1 MVVVTSGKK
10 YIDIDAY
17 AGCIAYAKLLN
28 LKGIKAKA
36 ISTAKLNESI
46 TLSLMKLAS
55 KLDEYK
61 PDKEDEYVIIDVS
74 NKDYFDTFVQ
84 EEKIIGIIDH
94 HVGYEIY
101 WKDKLKEKAQIEFI
115 GSVAT
120 IIVELFE
127 KEHMIGQ
134 ISEDLAVLLM
144 SAILDNTLNL
154 KAKITTKRDIIA
166 YKELEKIIKDET
178 YPEKYFKECQLAINH
193 NLKKA
198 IENDTKIENVND
210 ILPPIFAQVTI
221 WDKDSILENKKIIY
235 ETLNSIG
242 TKWMLNLICLKEG
255 KSYLLAKDLEVQNN
269 MEKLFHE
276 KFQNEI
282 MKLDNVWLRKEI
294 IKLGL
299 QNKNILYIKNCSND
313 T

>member
-10 YIDIDAY
+10 YMDIDAY

-46 TLSLMKLAS
+46 TPSLKKLIP

-61 PDKEDEYVIIDVS
+61 PNEEDEYIIIDVS
-74 NKDYFDTFVQ
+74 NKNYFDAFVR
-84 EEKIIGIIDH
+84 EEKIIEIIDH
-94 HVGYEIY
+94 HLGYEEY
-101 WKDKLKEKAQIEFI
+101 WKNKLKEKARIEFI

-120 IIVELFE
+120 IIVELYE
-127 KEHMIGQ
+127 KEDLMAQ
-134 ISEDLAVLLM
+134 ISKDLAILLM

-154 KAKITTKRDIIA
+154 KAKISTQRDIIA
-166 YKELEKIIKDET
+166 YKKLEKIVNDET
-178 YPEKYFKECQLAINH
+178 YPEKYFKECQIEIN
-193 NLKKA
+193 NDLKIS
-198 IENDTKIENVND
+198 IENDTKIENINA
-210 ILPPIFAQVTI
+210 ILPPIFAQLTI
-221 WDKDSILENKKIIY
+221 WDKDNILENKQIIY
-235 ETLNSIG
+235 ETLNNIG
-242 TKWMLNLICLKEG
+242 TKWMLNLICLKDG
-255 KSYLLAKDLEVQNN
+255 KSYLLAKDIEVQDN

-276 KFQNEI
+276 KFQNDI

-299 QNKNILYIKNCSND
+299 KN
-313 T
+313 

>member
-10 YIDIDAY
+10 YMDIDAY

-46 TLSLMKLAS
+46 TPSLKKLIL

-61 PDKEDEYVIIDVS
+61 PNEEDEYIIIDVS
-74 NKDYFDTFVQ
+74 NKDYFDVFVR
-84 EEKIIGIIDH
+84 EERIIEIIDH
-94 HVGYEIY
+94 HVGYEEY
-101 WKDKLKEKAQIEFI
+101 WKNKLKEKARIEFI

-120 IIVELFE
+120 IIVELYE
-127 KEHMIGQ
+127 KEDLMAQ
-134 ISEDLAVLLM
+134 ISKDLAILLM

-154 KAKITTKRDIIA
+154 KAKITTKRDRIA
-166 YKELEKIIKDET
+166 YKKLEKIVNDET
-178 YPEKYFKECQLAINH
+178 YSEKYFKECQIEIN
-193 NLKKA
+193 NDLKKS
-198 IENDTKIENVND
+198 IENDTKIENINA
-210 ILPPIFAQVTI
+210 ILPPIFAQLTI
-221 WDKDSILENKKIIY
+221 WDKDNILENKQIIY
-235 ETLNSIG
+235 ETLNGIG
-242 TKWMLNLICLKEG
+242 KKWMLNLICLKDG
-255 KSYLLAKDLEVQNN
+255 KSYLLAKDIEVQDN
-269 MEKLFHE
+269 MKKLFHE

-299 QNKNILYIKNCSND
+299 NNQ
-313 T
+313 

>member
-10 YIDIDAY
+10 YMDIDAY

-46 TLSLMKLAS
+46 TPSLKKLIL

-61 PDKEDEYVIIDVS
+61 PNEEDEYIIIDVS
-74 NKDYFDTFVQ
+74 NKNYFDTFVR
-84 EEKIIGIIDH
+84 EEKIIEIIDH
-94 HVGYEIY
+94 HIGFEEY
-101 WKDKLKEKAQIEFI
+101 WENKLKEKARIEFI

-120 IIVELFE
+120 IIVELYE
-127 KEHMIGQ
+127 KENLIEE
-134 ISEDLAVLLM
+134 ISKDLAILLI

-154 KAKITTKRDIIA
+154 KAKITTKRDIDA
-166 YKELEKIIKDET
+166 YKKLEKIINDEI
-178 YPEKYFKECQLAINH
+178 YPEKYFKECQLEINN
-193 NLKKA
+193 NLKIS
-198 IENDTKIENVND
+198 IENDTKIENINS
-210 ILPPIFAQVTI
+210 ILPPIFAQLTI
-221 WDKDSILENKKIIY
+221 WDKDSILEDRQIIY
-235 ETLNSIG
+235 ETLNNIG
-242 TKWMLNLICLKEG
+242 TKWMMNLICLKDG
-255 KSYLLAKDLEVQNN
+255 KSYLLTKDIEVQDN

-276 KFQNEI
+276 KFQNDI

-299 QNKNILYIKNCSND
+299 KN
-313 T
+313 

>member
-46 TLSLMKLAS
+46 IPSLMKLTP
-55 KLDEYK
+55 KLDEYR
-61 PDKEDEYVIIDVS
+61 PDKEDEYIIIDVS

-94 HVGYEIY
+94 HVGFEEY
-101 WKDKLKEKAQIEFI
+101 WQNKLKEKAQIEFI

-120 IIVELFE
+120 IIVELYE
-127 KEHMIGQ
+127 KENLLEQ
-134 ISEDLAVLLM
+134 ISKDLAILLI

-166 YKELEKIIKDET
+166 YKKLEKIIKDET
-178 YPEKYFKECQLAINH
+178 YPEKYFKECQIGINH

-198 IENDTKIENVND
+198 IENDTKIENVNA
-210 ILPPIFAQVTI
+210 ILPPIFAQLTI
-221 WDKDSILENKKIIY
+221 WDKDSILENKPIIY

-242 TKWMLNLICLKEG
+242 TKWMLNLICLKDG
-255 KSYLLAKDLEVQNN
+255 KSYLLAKDIEVQDN

-276 KFQNEI
+276 QFQDEI

-299 QNKNILYIKNCSND
+299 KINPQ
-313 T
+313 